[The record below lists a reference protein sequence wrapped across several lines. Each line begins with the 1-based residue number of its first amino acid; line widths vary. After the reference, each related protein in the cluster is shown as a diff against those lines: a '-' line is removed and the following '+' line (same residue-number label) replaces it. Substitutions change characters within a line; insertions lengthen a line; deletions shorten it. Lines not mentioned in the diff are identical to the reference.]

1 MEKNNQDLRFK
12 TNINCGGCVASVKP
26 HLDNA
31 DGIWHWEV
39 ETTKDKVL
47 TVKSEGITQEQEIET
62 VQKAGFKIE
71 PLNKDNLLILI
82 PV

>member
-1 MEKNNQDLRFK
+1 MENISLRFK

-31 DGIWHWEV
+31 AGICEWNV
-39 ETTKDKVL
+39 DTAGKDKIL
-47 TVKSEGITQEQEIET
+47 TVKSEGITEEQVIET

-71 PLNKDNLLILI
+71 P
-82 PV
+82 VV